1 MLGSVILL
9 WISFS
14 LLILLFRTRRPR
26 NFPPGP
32 RPIPIFGNLLQFNLV
47 DLLNDFKKLSERYGK
62 VYSIY
67 LGRKPAVV
75 LNGLQAMKEA
85 LVTQSVDFSG
95 RPKGLMVNHLSE
107 GKGVGMTD
115 GPIWKEHRRFALT
128 TLRNFG
134 MGKQSMEER
143 ILGEISYIVTHLENN
158 AGKSTDPQTLFHKAG
173 FNIICTVLFGTRF
186 KHEDEFLQLNI
197 RCIRETTKII
207 NGPWS
212 MIYDTLPLL
221 RNLPLPFQ
229 KAFENISMIR
239 KSLGDRVSQHKES
252 RVPGE
257 PRDLTDC
264 YLDEMEKRGDDGSS
278 FSEYQLVCYL
288 LDLLFA
294 GTDTTSNSLLTAF
307 LYLMTHPDVQGELSV
322 VFLWLP
328 LHETEMHTAATA
340 FNVEKSLSQL
350 SDVCHLSL
358 CSPERC
364 QKEIDEVL
372 GEKEQA
378 TFEDRHRMPYTQAMI
393 HEIQRVADTAPLAV
407 FHATTKDTR
416 LMGYDIPK
424 GTIIIP
430 NLSSVLSEETQWK
443 FPHEFNPS
451 NFLNDEGEFV
461 KPEAFMPF
469 SAGPRVCLGEGL
481 ARMELFLILV
491 TLLRRFKFIWP
502 EDAGVPDY
510 TTVLGA
516 TQSPKPY
523 KMFVRL
529 RGSEGL

>member
-307 LYLMTHPDVQGELSV
+307 LYLMTHPDVQ
-322 VFLWLP
+322 
-328 LHETEMHTAATA
+328 
-340 FNVEKSLSQL
+340 
-350 SDVCHLSL
+350 
-358 CSPERC
+358 ERC